1 MNIDMSP
8 DCAALPSVPV
18 LAPAFLLTPPT
29 NEVQRR
35 KSAKSLSHIPIR
47 QDRGRRTA
55 KVMSTTKESI
65 Q

>member
-35 KSAKSLSHIPIR
+35 KAAKSLRKVCKTSR
-47 QDRGRRTA
+47 QSDWCEA
-55 KVMSTTKESI
+55 
-65 Q
+65 